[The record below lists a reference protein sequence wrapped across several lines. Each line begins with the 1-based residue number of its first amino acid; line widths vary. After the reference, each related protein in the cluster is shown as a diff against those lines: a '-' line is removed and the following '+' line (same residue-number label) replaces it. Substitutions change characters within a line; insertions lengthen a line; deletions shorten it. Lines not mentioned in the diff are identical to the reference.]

1 VSLWPSAISN
11 GAPLQIEAQQKY
23 RFSSELCR
31 CFAELLCEH
40 QFVDEMMI
48 AYLSACRLGV
58 AALYC
63 KLRERK
69 DAHEA
74 QPGVKTKAA
83 TGDAAAHSANNAVDS
98 NEGDI
103 TPSVQDALF
112 LSRQRC

>member
-1 VSLWPSAISN
+1 
-11 GAPLQIEAQQKY
+11 
-23 RFSSELCR
+23 
-31 CFAELLCEH
+31 
-40 QFVDEMMI
+40 MI

-83 TGDAAAHSANNAVDS
+83 TGDAAAHSANNADS

-103 TPSVQDALF
+103 TPSVQDSLF
-112 LSRQRC
+112 FRQRC